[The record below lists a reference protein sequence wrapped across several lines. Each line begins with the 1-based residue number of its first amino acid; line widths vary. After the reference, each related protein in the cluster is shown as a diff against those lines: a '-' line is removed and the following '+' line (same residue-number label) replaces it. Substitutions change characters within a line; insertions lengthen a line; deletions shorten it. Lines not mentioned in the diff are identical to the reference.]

1 MSGPSLLELEA
12 ERERLYAQLSS
23 VGDFRRGSVTENY
36 RKCGKPNCACAQP
49 DHPGHGP
56 RFLWTRTVRGR
67 KTRGRQLAAG
77 EVEKVRRELARY
89 AQFASL
95 TEQIAE
101 VSEAICEARPASPP
115 AAAGGGSSLSL
126 PEGEKGG
133 SGRPSRRRR
142 PPR

>member
-1 MSGPSLLELEA
+1 MTGPSLPELEA
-12 ERERLYAQLSS
+12 ERERLYTLLSS

-49 DHPGHGP
+49 GHPGHGP

-67 KTRGRQLAAG
+67 KTRGRQLAAA
-77 EVEKVRRELARY
+77 EVARVRRELAAY
-89 AQFASL
+89 QEFAAL

-101 VSEAICEARPASPP
+101 VSETICEARPASPP
-115 AAAGGGSSLSL
+115 GAAADDSGLSL
-126 PEGEKGG
+126 PGGEKRG
-133 SGRPSRRRR
+133 SGTRSRRRR